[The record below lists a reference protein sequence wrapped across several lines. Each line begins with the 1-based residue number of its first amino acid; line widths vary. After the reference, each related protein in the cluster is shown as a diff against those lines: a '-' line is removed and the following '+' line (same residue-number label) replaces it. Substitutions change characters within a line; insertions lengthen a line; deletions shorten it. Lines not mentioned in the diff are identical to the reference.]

1 MEIDALAELEKQ
13 QQDGDITEETPAVKA
28 PSKKRTPQVQSEP
41 EPEAP
46 RTKRRQPIK
55 GVPRRTACP
64 QCT

>member
-1 MEIDALAELEKQ
+1 MDIDALAELETKK
-13 QQDGDITEETPAVKA
+13 QDGDITEETPAVKA
-28 PSKKRTPQVQSEP
+28 PPKKRTPQSEP